1 MLIQPQM
8 LGRSITDTSFHAGHR
23 KALGCL
29 QQQQQQTCTPR
40 SPKWPTLSPSVMQI
54 ALMRLSG
61 QFFKIWYTI
70 PAALMCCQRKPS
82 AGEAQAHESLVYFLR
97 EKV

>member
-1 MLIQPQM
+1 
-8 LGRSITDTSFHAGHR
+8 
-23 KALGCL
+23 
-29 QQQQQQTCTPR
+29 
-40 SPKWPTLSPSVMQI
+40 MQI

-82 AGEAQAHESLVYFLR
+82 AREAQAHESLVYFLR